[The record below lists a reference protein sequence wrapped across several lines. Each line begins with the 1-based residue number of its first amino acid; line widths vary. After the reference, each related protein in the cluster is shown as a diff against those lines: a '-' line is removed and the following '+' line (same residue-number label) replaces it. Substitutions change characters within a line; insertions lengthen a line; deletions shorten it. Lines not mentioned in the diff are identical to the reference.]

1 MGERKK
7 QPHVCAALFRSCV
20 CLRRTHRCS
29 YIYSNAKAFDAQPSS
44 YKCPVCKAPKA
55 AFVEKDTAGVSA
67 LLPIVAV
74 LVLAAAGAGVYLS
87 KL

>member
-1 MGERKK
+1 
-7 QPHVCAALFRSCV
+7 VCGPFRS
-20 CLRRTHRCS
+20 RHASRARTPHS

-55 AFVEKDTAGVSA
+55 AFEEKDTAGVSA
-67 LLPIVAV
+67 LLPVVAA
-74 LVLAAAGAGVYLS
+74 LVLAAAGAGVFLS

>member
-1 MGERKK
+1 LRGPFSLTR
-7 QPHVCAALFRSCV
+7 CARCTY
-20 CLRRTHRCS
+20 RRS

-55 AFVEKDTAGVSA
+55 AFVEKDTAGVNA
-67 LLPIVAV
+67 LIPIVAA